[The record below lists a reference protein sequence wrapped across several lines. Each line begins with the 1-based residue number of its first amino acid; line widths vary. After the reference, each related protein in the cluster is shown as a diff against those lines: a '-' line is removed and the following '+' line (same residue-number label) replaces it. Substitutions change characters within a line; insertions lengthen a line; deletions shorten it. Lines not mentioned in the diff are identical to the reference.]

1 VKLALAACATASF
14 SVSAAFSGKTTIHD
28 NAIATMQADLVN
40 AAVAWMCVEIFM
52 ACSV

>member
-1 VKLALAACATASF
+1 VKLVSATFATASF
-14 SVSAAFSGKTTIHD
+14 SVSAAFSGDTTTHD